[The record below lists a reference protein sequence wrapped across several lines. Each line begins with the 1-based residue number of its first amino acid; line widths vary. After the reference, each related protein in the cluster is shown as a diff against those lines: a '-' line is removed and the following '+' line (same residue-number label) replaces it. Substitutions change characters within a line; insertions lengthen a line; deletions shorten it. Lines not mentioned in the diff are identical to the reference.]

1 MSCHFLSLIL
11 FFERS
16 IQKLS
21 VSCFQLFLVIL
32 NYSQSLPL
40 LSRTC
45 PLLSP
50 FHLACSFFHAPL
62 LTRSFSR
69 SFVHSFIR
77 SFVHSLI
84 VHRFHPLIRVG
95 HNYYLFYIYF
105 RSCDQEL
112 NPNHY
117 RIIPV
122 PFPFHYRGYP
132 RLYLIHYRTLVGL
145 FAHKICSCKSGK
157 NGKVPH
163 FILIRLVPFLT
174 KLVPFLP
181 PKGTSLLFPSLY

>member
-1 MSCHFLSLIL
+1 MLSSGTI
-11 FFERS
+11 FPPS
-16 IQKLS
+16 SLS
-21 VSCFQLFLVIL
+21 GTTIF
-32 NYSQSLPL
+32 
-40 LSRTC
+40 
-45 PLLSP
+45 
-50 FHLACSFFHAPL
+50 
-62 LTRSFSR
+62 
-69 SFVHSFIR
+69 
-77 SFVHSLI
+77 
-84 VHRFHPLIRVG
+84 
-95 HNYYLFYIYF
+95 LFYIYF
-105 RSCDQEL
+105 RSCDQGL

-117 RIIPV
+117 RTIPV

-181 PKGTSLLFPSLY
+181 PKGTSLLFPSLYWGWIFIYVYCFWMIPHFWNFWVLFDIDGNDIFDDGIYFEWTIWEFTIK